1 MFVVPSGYAFPL
13 FALLSLALWLVIY
26 VRQQETR
33 HHQLWISQFALI
45 GAPLLNWWYAGF
57 WQPHPDPVWFI
68 LSSMLFGW
76 SFLGSVSALTIGR
89 RVLVSDVGEDQSP
102 TSRYRVLKYAA
113 LMLGVL
119 AALFFYFGTLRMTS
133 VTATMLGMFTTTI
146 LAVLL
151 RPKLLWRML
160 WGGVISTALLTTLL
174 GIFLGLLVDNG
185 HELGLELSTFYAKHG
200 PRVTGLELVCWAFA
214 FGTLFG
220 PFVIWAKNLRY
231 LRE

>member
-33 HHQLWISQFALI
+33 HHQLWISRFALI
-45 GAPLLNWWYAGF
+45 GAPLLNWWYTGF

-89 RVLVSDVGEDQSP
+89 RVLVRDVGEDQSP
-102 TSRYRVLKYAA
+102 TSRYRVLKYAV
-113 LMLGVL
+113 LMLGIL
-119 AALFFYFGTLRMTS
+119 TTFFYYFGTLRMTS
-133 VTATMLGMFTTTI
+133 VTATTLGMITT
-146 LAVLL
+146 AVLVMVL
-151 RPKLLWRML
+151 RPKLVLRAL
-160 WGGVISTALLTTLL
+160 WGGVISVILLAMLL
-174 GIFLGLLVDNG
+174 GLFLGLLAGNG
-185 HELGLELSTFYAKHG
+185 HTLGLELSTFYAKHG
-200 PRVTGLELVCWAFA
+200 PRVTGLELACWAFA